1 MQNHRTCPRWQIH
14 WPAKVRIGDKEG
26 LTDCHI
32 NDINFKG
39 LKLALAEKLT
49 PDTFVNLSLILSS
62 GLVLNVEVWVAWHK
76 AIEGL
81 NTYGLYF
88 NKIRDADKERLCQF
102 IRMNFP
108 GQINRQCWDGLQKE
122 KGGEAMQDKRIFER
136 FQVKFPLRFLDLKEN
151 RESEAE
157 VFDVSAKGVGMIS
170 KEQLQPNTTLE
181 MWLRIPDNRE
191 PLYARGQVVWS
202 KSHGTDAYRTG
213 INLERAD
220 MMGLSRVLRVM

>member
-1 MQNHRTCPRWQIH
+1 MPERRTCPRWQIN
-14 WPAKVRIGDKEG
+14 WQAKVRIGDKEG

-39 LKLALAEKLT
+39 LKITLAEKLT
-49 PDTFVNLSLILSS
+49 PDAFVNLSLILSS
-62 GLVLNVEVWVAWHK
+62 GFVLNVEAWVVWHK
-76 AIEGL
+76 TIEGL

-88 NKIRDADKERLCQF
+88 NKIKDADKERLHQF
-102 IRMNFP
+102 IQRNFP
-108 GQINRQCWDGLQKE
+108 KQITNQYWQGLTKE
-122 KGGEAMQDKRIFER
+122 KGGEPMQDKRIFER
-136 FQVKFPLRFLDLKEN
+136 FQVRFPLRFLDLKGN

-157 VFDVSAKGVGMIS
+157 VLNISAKGIGMIT

-181 MWLRIPDNRE
+181 MWLQIPDHGE
-191 PLYARGQVVWS
+191 PLYTRGQAVWS
-202 KSHGTDAYRTG
+202 KPEGTNAYRTG